1 MRQLSLSQFVQI
13 FFEQGAKKK
22 VFCKSKHRWLCAQKI
37 YKLRQT
43 KLSQFVYFSLVLRE
57 REEKTTKYFTPQ
69 NTVKKFIYVIFVER
83 VSYLKTVANPIKEP
97 NIKYLKVKNVDM
109 QN

>member
-1 MRQLSLSQFVQI
+1 MS
-13 FFEQGAKKK
+13 KKNITVNFIIQK
-22 VFCKSKHRWLCAQKI
+22 LKSKHFPQII
-37 YKLRQT
+37 YKLGILTEQNY
-43 KLSQFVYFSLVLRE
+43 VIYFSLVLRE
-57 REEKTTKYFTPQ
+57 QEEKTTKYFAPQ

-97 NIKYLKVKNVDM
+97 NIKQMKKKDVDW